1 MPVTAE
7 TVAPYAPAS
16 AVLEIVQR
24 HRDKGLPPIV
34 DSAVLERSGISPS
47 LVPRTLQTL
56 KTLDLIDAD
65 GRPTRIFE
73 SIRLAPGSDYQLRLA
88 EWLNT
93 AYADALAF
101 IDPATATENQ
111 IRDAF
116 RHYQPVGQQ
125 PRMVT
130 LFLGL
135 YAAAGISA
143 DRQRAKRQRR
153 ERSATPNSAS
163 TEPPAVKRGHPQQE
177 RKLVRE
183 TDLPAPMGGLLTKLP
198 SEGNG
203 WTRQER
209 DKFMTA
215 FGAVLDVCFPILA
228 KGEREKGHA
237 AEDADR

>member
-47 LVPRTLQTL
+47 LVPRTLQAL
-56 KTLDLIDAD
+56 ETLDLIAAD

-73 SIRLAPGSDYQLRLA
+73 SIRLAPESDYQLRLA

-153 ERSATPNSAS
+153 EKSAISNSSA
-163 TEPPAVKRGHPQQE
+163 EPPAIKRGQPRPE
-177 RKLVRE
+177 RKLVLE

-215 FGAVLDVCFPILA
+215 FGAVLDLCFPIL
-228 KGEREKGHA
+228 
-237 AEDADR
+237 